1 MGTIYLRAQQ
11 LSKDCNNISYC
22 TTGMRV
28 SFFGSLNRKVLLCFL
43 FTLPSSH
50 ARDASIFSSSS
61 RRTCLALA
69 CPPPQR
75 LKDLL
80 QSEMD
85 GTRDSDTPIL
95 MPCCYD
101 GLTARLV
108 ARAGF
113 QATFM
118 TGFGVSGVNGYPD
131 TQLVS
136 YQEMQQ
142 AATSVAEG
150 LSSAALEL
158 NNDPIPCIADGD
170 TGYGNALNVKRTVFG
185 YARAGMAGIMIED
198 QVAPKRCGHVAGK
211 SVVGFEEAVQRVK
224 AACDARDEYNAQFGP
239 GTGPLILARTDALK
253 SEGFEASIER
263 CLAFC
268 EVGCDMTFLE
278 APESIE
284 QMQEYCSRVP
294 GAKLANM
301 LEHGSTPILP
311 PQELKQMGYTMA
323 AYPLTLL
330 SASIKAMQ
338 LSLER
343 IQQGLPTDDLILT
356 FAETKD
362 AVGFSRYAKEEDV
375 YRVD

>member
-1 MGTIYLRAQQ
+1 MTMVSSPLPRSLGLVALACSIISTIVYADATF
-11 LSKDCNNISYC
+11 SKKFA
-22 TTGMRV
+22 T
-28 SFFGSLNRKVLLCFL
+28 
-43 FTLPSSH
+43 
-50 ARDASIFSSSS
+50 

-75 LKDLL
+75 LKNLL
-80 QSEMD
+80 ESEMD
-85 GTRDSDTPIL
+85 GSRTDASPIL
-95 MPCCYD
+95 LPCCYD

-113 QATFM
+113 EATFM

-136 YQEMQQ
+136 YAEMQQ

-150 LSSAALEL
+150 LSGAALEQKTG
-158 NNDPIPCIADGD
+158 PIPCIADGD
-170 TGYGNALNVKRTVFG
+170 TGYGNAVNAKRTVFG
-185 YARAGMAGIMIED
+185 YARSGMAGIMIED
-198 QVAPKRCGHVAGK
+198 QVSPKRCGHVAGK
-211 SVVGFEEAVQRVK
+211 SVVGFKEAVQRVK
-224 AACDARDEYNAQFGP
+224 AACDARDEYASQFGA

-253 SEGFEASIER
+253 TDGFEAAIER
-263 CLAFC
+263 CLAFR
-268 EVGCDMTFLE
+268 EAGCDMTFLE

-284 QMQEYCSRVP
+284 QMEEYCSRVP

-301 LEHGSTPILP
+301 LEQGATPILP
-311 PQELKQMGYTMA
+311 PNELKDIGYTMA

-338 LSLER
+338 DSLHR
-343 IQQGLPTDDLILT
+343 IKEGLPTDDLILS
-356 FAETKD
+356 FPETKD
-362 AVGFSRYAKEEDV
+362 AVGFGRYSEEEET